1 MHRQEGRIEDAPA
14 VVLDTNLFIA
24 AYWNKGSASAEI
36 TEACR
41 EGRARLY
48 FTQQIRR
55 ELFHIL
61 GNIKAHERYRQEVN
75 DALDRGTEI
84 AAPGELHVVAE
95 DPDDDKFLECARIA
109 NADYLVTNDDH
120 LLRIGE
126 FERTKIVKPSEFRRI
141 LHEL

>member
-1 MHRQEGRIEDAPA
+1 MQQQEGMSDNTPA

-36 TEACR
+36 VRACR
-41 EGRARLY
+41 ESRARLY
-48 FTQQIRR
+48 CTQQMRR

-61 GNIKAHERYRQEVN
+61 GNIRAHERYRQEVN

-84 AAPGELHVVAE
+84 AAPGTLRVVAE

-109 NADYLVTNDDH
+109 SADYLVTNDDH

-141 LHEL
+141 LHGL